1 MRIQLLLPFLV
12 FATALFG
19 QQTLP
24 QQAESSAEIKFDE
37 PVHSF
42 GTLKKG
48 ANCTFD
54 FKFKNVGSAPL
65 IISNWATSCGCDMV
79 TSFPKQPIL
88 PGQTGV
94 ITYYYDSYRIGVFQK
109 SLTVY
114 SNAKTPSVVLK
125 TCGQIYDPS
134 SPDTYSSKSYT
145 NCNCGQKTYTSSEQ
159 IVSKKTDSTSVSPTI
174 TINVY
179 PNPSSSQ

>member
-1 MRIQLLLPFLV
+1 
-12 FATALFG
+12 
-19 QQTLP
+19 
-24 QQAESSAEIKFDE
+24 
-37 PVHSF
+37 
-42 GTLKKG
+42 
-48 ANCTFD
+48 
-54 FKFKNVGSAPL
+54 
-65 IISNWATSCGCDMV
+65 MV

-179 PNPSSSQ
+179 PNPSSSQTTIQADKNLTNATLTVYNLSGQQVKEIKNISGQTVTLFRDNLPSGLYFIYLTQDSAVISTKKLVLTD